1 MATIKM
7 TVPMPDAEAAAR
19 AVRQTDYM
27 RGVRAKEAASR
38 ARRLKRLEQRAAG
51 IREACKAY
59 DHTMSRDG
67 RTTLSTLVIREPFV
81 LCDPPRSLPV
91 LDPEDDGPAPPEDV
105 ATRPAMTQLVHRRTD
120 ALAFYL
126 TALWEA
132 QTSTEPGAAYEP
144 ARPLYDAAE
153 GWDRMFGWRHL
164 DMPKRDKQVRLQRI
178 LRELADRDLVG
189 LASPRTPGRY
199 ENFTLLTDGRGVKRY
214 RVPKHEATITVPAEL
229 VTNGWHLVLTPPKI
243 VVMLML
249 LAVSQSYPTAHHG
262 PDGVGV
268 APRIRREV
276 YGVTPEVYEA
286 HNELWEFELIERI
299 DSVPG
304 RRRGRVARPGPGEEP
319 LVTFGF
325 KIKPDVFK
333 KPAYDIVHIALS
345 REGEGRSSDWPR
357 PVSVMPHPTTE
368 ARLRALG
375 RPASE
380 PTAPS
385 CDLLNLVGQARL
397 DRIGQADQ
405 VAMGLHHQD
414 GAWPGR

>member
-1 MATIKM
+1 MATIRI
-7 TVPMPDAEAAAR
+7 TAAMPDAEATAR
-19 AVRQTDYM
+19 AVRQADYM
-27 RGVRAKEAASR
+27 RGVRAKETADR
-38 ARRLKRLEQRAAG
+38 ARRLKRLEQREAG

-59 DHTMSRDG
+59 NHTMSRDD
-67 RTTLSTLVIREPFV
+67 RMSLATLVIREPFI

-91 LDPEDDGPAPPEDV
+91 HDPEDDGPAPPEDV

-126 TALWEA
+126 TALWDA
-132 QTSTEPGAAYEP
+132 QTSTQPGDAYTAAW
-144 ARPLYDAAE
+144 PLYDAAV

-178 LRELADRDLVG
+178 LLELAARDLVG
-189 LASPRTPGRY
+189 LASTRTPGRY

-214 RVPKHEATITVPAEL
+214 RVPKHDATITVPAEL
-229 VTNGWHLVLTPPKI
+229 VTNGWHLVLTPPEI

-249 LAVSQSYPTAHHG
+249 LAAAQRYRTAHHG

-286 HNELWEFELIERI
+286 HNELWEFGLIERV

-304 RRRGRVARPGPGEEP
+304 RRRGRVAPPGPGEEP

-325 KIKPDVFK
+325 RIKPDVFT

-345 REGEGRSSDWPR
+345 RPGEGRHSDFAR
-357 PVSVMPHPTTE
+357 PVGVLPDATTE
-368 ARLRALG
+368 ARLRAL
-375 RPASE
+375 E
-380 PTAPS
+380 APS
-385 CDLLNLVGQARL
+385 R
-397 DRIGQADQ
+397 
-405 VAMGLHHQD
+405 
-414 GAWPGR
+414 